1 MEVTMKKITF
11 EIFKD
16 LFVRYPVLD
25 VCRRD
30 IEEAFCA
37 LEKCYS
43 NNGKLLICGNGGSAA
58 DAEHIAGEL
67 MKGFN
72 KKREIP
78 VTDANT
84 IISAFPAEGDWLAS
98 KLQRALPAISL
109 ASHMALCLAYV
120 NDVSADMVFAQQ
132 VYGYGQKGDV
142 LLGLSTSGSSQ
153 NVINAFKIARSMD
166 ICTFSMTGKK
176 ESDLSALSDISI
188 RVPAT
193 ETYLVQELHL
203 PVYHALCA
211 MLESE
216 FF

>member
-1 MEVTMKKITF
+1 MKKVTL
-11 EIFKD
+11 EIFTD

-25 VCRRD
+25 VCKSD
-30 IEEAFCA
+30 IEEAFYA
-37 LEKCYS
+37 LKKCYS
-43 NNGKLLICGNGGSAA
+43 NSKKLLICGNGGSAA

-72 KKREIP
+72 QTRKIP
-78 VTDANT
+78 ISDANA
-84 IISAFPAEGDWLAS
+84 IKSIYPVEGEWLAS

-109 ASHMALCLAYV
+109 AGHMALCLAYV
-120 NDVSADMVFAQQ
+120 NDVSAEMVFAQQ

-142 LLGLSTSGSSQ
+142 LLGLSTSGNSQ
-153 NVINAFKIARSMD
+153 NVINAFKIARSLD
-166 ICTFSMTGKK
+166 IFTFSMTGQK
-176 ESDLSALSDISI
+176 ESKLSALSDISI
-188 RVPAT
+188 RVPAI